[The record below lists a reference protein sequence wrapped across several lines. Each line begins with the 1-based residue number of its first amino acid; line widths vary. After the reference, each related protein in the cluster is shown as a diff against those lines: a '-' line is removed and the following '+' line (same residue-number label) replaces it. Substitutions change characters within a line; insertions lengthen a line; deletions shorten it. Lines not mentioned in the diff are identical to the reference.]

1 MQKDP
6 TETVNDAFGV
16 SLKKRDSDDDTPI
29 LESIRSYSG
38 NISSLWENS
47 DVLKSPYIALSVRK
61 IATDVASQR
70 FTYDDDSNNRLLR
83 LLNFQP
89 NERMNAFD
97 FWSAMVSQCLLD
109 GMSFAYIE
117 RTGNRVSSLTP
128 IPTERMTVTVDTA
141 SNKATYLLDDDRKLN
156 PNDLL
161 IIKFFTVDGIKGI
174 SPIEALTE
182 DLNIQ
187 KNKNKLLNKVFSS
200 NFIGRQVL
208 KLNTDATLDAEA
220 KANIRNKFTKVNN
233 DPTAPIVIDK
243 DFDLSELPVNEEL
256 IQTANNQEWSIKDIS
271 AMFCIPLD
279 YYGRELDH
287 SSNQM
292 SSTMWL
298 QQGLVGY
305 FAPILSEINSK
316 LVPQGHQVDVDFSN
330 LFSASASDN
339 VALEQQKFN
348 LYEAE
353 FEKGLITADEFRE
366 KMGLPKLKNE
376 EVKGD
381 ESE

>member
-6 TETVNDAFGV
+6 TETVSDAFGV
-16 SLKKRDSDDDTPI
+16 PLKKRDSDDDTPI

-70 FTYDDDSNNRLLR
+70 FTYDDNSNNRLLR

-89 NERMNAFD
+89 NEKMNAFD
-97 FWSAMVSQCLLD
+97 FWSAMVSQCLLN
-109 GMSFAYIE
+109 GMSFAFIE

-141 SNKATYLLDDDRKLN
+141 SNKATYLLDDNKKLN

-256 IQTANNQEWSIKDIS
+256 IQTANDQEWSIKDIS

-316 LVPQGHQVDVDFSN
+316 LVPQGHRVDVDFSN

-366 KMGLPKLKNE
+366 KMGLPPK
-376 EVKGD
+376 KGD
-381 ESE
+381 E

>member
-38 NISSLWENS
+38 NISSLWDS

-97 FWSAMVSQCLLD
+97 FWSAMVSQCLLN
-109 GMSFAYIE
+109 GMSFAFIE

-128 IPTERMTVTVDTA
+128 IPTERMTVTVDTN
-141 SNKATYLLDDDRKLN
+141 SNQATYLLDNDKKLN

-161 IIKFFTVDGIKGI
+161 IIKFFSVDGIKGI
-174 SPIEALTE
+174 SPIQALNE

-256 IQTANNQEWSIKDIS
+256 IQTANDQEWSIKDIS

-316 LVPQGHQVDVDFSN
+316 LVPKGHQVDVDFSN

-366 KMGLPKLKNE
+366 KMGLPPK
-376 EVKGD
+376 KGD

>member
-29 LESIRSYSG
+29 LESVRSYSG
-38 NISSLWENS
+38 NISSLWDS

-97 FWSAMVSQCLLD
+97 FWSAMVSQCLLN
-109 GMSFAYIE
+109 GMSFAVIE

-128 IPTERMTVTVDTA
+128 IPTERMTVTVDTN
-141 SNKATYLLDDDRKLN
+141 SNQATYLLDNDKKLN

-161 IIKFFTVDGIKGI
+161 IIKFFSVDGIKGI
-174 SPIEALTE
+174 SPIQALNE

-256 IQTANNQEWSIKDIS
+256 IQTANDQEWSIKDIS

-316 LVPQGHQVDVDFSN
+316 LVPKGHQVDVDFSN

-353 FEKGLITADEFRE
+353 FEKGLITEAEFRQ
-366 KMGLPKLKNE
+366 KMGLPPKK
-376 EVKGD
+376 
-381 ESE
+381 

>member
-6 TETVNDAFGV
+6 TETVSDAFGTP
-16 SLKKRDSDDDTPI
+16 LKKRDSDDDTPI

-89 NERMNAFD
+89 NERMNACD

-128 IPTERMTVTVDTA
+128 IPTERMTVTVDTN
-141 SNKATYLLDDDRKLN
+141 SNQATYLLDDNKKLN
-156 PNDLL
+156 PNDLM

-256 IQTANNQEWSIKDIS
+256 IQTANDQEWSIKDIS

-316 LVPQGHQVDVDFSN
+316 LVPQGHRVDVDFSN

>member
-16 SLKKRDSDDDTPI
+16 PLKKRDSDDDTPI

-97 FWSAMVSQCLLD
+97 FWSAMVSQCLLN
-109 GMSFAYIE
+109 GMSFAFIE

-141 SNKATYLLDDDRKLN
+141 SNKATYLLDDDKKLN

-256 IQTANNQEWSIKDIS
+256 IQTANDQEWSIKDIS

-316 LVPQGHQVDVDFSN
+316 LVPQGHRVDVDFSN

-366 KMGLPKLKNE
+366 KMGLPPK
-376 EVKGD
+376 KGD

>member
-1 MQKDP
+1 MQKDS
-6 TETVNDAFGV
+6 TEMVNDAFGV

-29 LESIRSYSG
+29 LESVRSYSG
-38 NISSLWENS
+38 NISSFLENS

-97 FWSAMVSQCLLD
+97 FWSAMVSQCLLN
-109 GMSFAYIE
+109 GMSFAFIE

-128 IPTERMTVTVDTA
+128 IPTERMTVTVDTN
-141 SNKATYLLDDDRKLN
+141 SNQATYLLDDNKKLN

-161 IIKFFTVDGIKGI
+161 IIKFFSVDGIKGI

-256 IQTANNQEWSIKDIS
+256 IQTANDQEWSIKDIS

-316 LVPQGHQVDVDFSN
+316 LVPKGHQVDVDFSN

-366 KMGLPKLKNE
+366 KMGLPPK
-376 EVKGD
+376 KGD